1 MKFTIV
7 AYPSKFSEIGF
18 NYLLIRVS
26 DGAIVGMIEE
36 CAVKDMQKILGMN
49 TNTPLSGLSGTVT
62 MRHGREQINIPFKEY
77 SKE

>member
-36 CAVKDMQKILGMN
+36 CAVDDMKQILRMG
-49 TNTPLSGLSGTVT
+49 TNVSLSSVPPAKGQ
-62 MRHGREQINIPFKEY
+62 MCIPFRE
-77 SKE
+77 